1 MRFVRLGPMLIVTM
15 LLLSASL
22 LAQNDKM
29 TYASFVSTKFGNLP
43 VLPKCMT
50 IAAQHGDPFK
60 EAAAIAAKF
69 TSGCVVPWHWHTAA
83 ENIILLSGKG
93 KIEMKDGM
101 SHTVSAGDYLY
112 LPAKQAHQFTCTM
125 ACRMYDLPDGAFDI
139 HYIDKDGKEIQPDE
153 ALKSGM
159 KTSSVKSPAKAS
171 AKK

>member
-1 MRFVRLGPMLIVTM
+1 MRFVRLGAMVILAT
-15 LLLSASL
+15 LLLTASL

-29 TYASFVSTKFGNLP
+29 TYASVASTKFGNLP

-93 KIEMKDGM
+93 KIEMKDGA
-101 SHTVSAGDYLY
+101 SHAVSAGDYLY
-112 LPAKQAHQFTCTM
+112 LPGKQAHQFTCTM
-125 ACRMYDLPDGAFDI
+125 ACRMYDFPDGAFDI
-139 HYIDKDGKEIQPDE
+139 HYVDKDGKEIQPDE
-153 ALKSGM
+153 AFKSGM
-159 KTSSVKSPAKAS
+159 KGASKAPAKSPAK
-171 AKK
+171 K